1 MAKPPSDLIAA
12 IATELRRVGVVV
24 DEREDGLD
32 IDPAGRV
39 AESDATLQT
48 YADHRMATMA
58 AVLALRIPGLKVAD
72 PQTTTKTMPDFV
84 ARWEAML
91 A

>member
-1 MAKPPSDLIAA
+1 MAA
-12 IATELRRVGVVV
+12 IATELRRVGIVV

-39 AESDATLQT
+39 AQTDVTLQT

-58 AVLALRIPGLKVAD
+58 AVLALRIPGLKIAD
-72 PQTTTKTMPDFV
+72 PQTTAKTMPDFV
-84 ARWEAML
+84 ERWKAML